1 MKLGAL
7 FSGGKD
13 STFALYLA
21 KGCGYHVSCLVS
33 IFSKNPYSYM
43 FHTPS
48 ISKVEQQAN
57 AMDIPLLIHE
67 TEGEE
72 GKELVDLEAAIK
84 RAMEQYQIEGIIT
97 GAIESI
103 YQASRIQRICNEL
116 DIECFNPLWQKD
128 QFELLEDLI
137 QSKFEVIITAAA
149 AYPLDA
155 SWLGRKIDRDFIRQI
170 RPLHEQ
176 YSIHPAGE
184 GGEFETFVLDCPL
197 FTQGLR
203 ILDTSIVSSD
213 YNHRMEVTIG

>member
-1 MKLGAL
+1 MNLGAL

-13 STFALYLA
+13 STFAIYLA
-21 KGCGYHVSCLVS
+21 KECGYHVSCLIS

-48 ISKVEQQAN
+48 ISKVERQAN
-57 AMDIPLLIHE
+57 ALNIPLLIHE

-84 RAMEQYQIEGIIT
+84 RAKEQYQIEGIIT

-103 YQASRIQRICNEL
+103 YQARRIQSICNKL

-137 QSKFEVIITAAA
+137 QNKFEVMITAAA

-155 SWLGRKIDRDFIRQI
+155 SWLGRKIDREFIREI
-170 RPLHEQ
+170 RLLHEK
-176 YSIHPAGE
+176 YSINPAGE

-203 ILDTSIVSSD
+203 ILNTSIVSSD
-213 YNHRMEVTIG
+213 NNHRMEVTVR